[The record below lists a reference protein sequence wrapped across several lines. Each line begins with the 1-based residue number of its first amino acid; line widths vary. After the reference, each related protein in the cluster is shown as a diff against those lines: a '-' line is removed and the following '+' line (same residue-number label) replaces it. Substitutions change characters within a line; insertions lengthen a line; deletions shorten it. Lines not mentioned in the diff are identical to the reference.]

1 MDLRLPIGQWVEGFV
16 DVLTDT
22 LQPVFDVIRAVFLG
36 LYELVNWVVQSPPFW
51 VIILAVAALAF
62 FAKGWKL
69 AVGVLVGFGLIVAVD
84 QWENAMDSLS
94 LVLVASFI
102 AVLISVPLGILGAR
116 SDHASRIL
124 RPILDFLQ
132 TMPAFV
138 YLIPAL
144 ILFRVG
150 VVPGIVATIIFALAP
165 GVRLTE
171 LGIRGVDKEVVEAG
185 HAFGSSPFRI
195 LRQIQ
200 LPLAMPS
207 IMAGVN
213 QVIML
218 SLSMVVIAGMVGA
231 GGLGGDVVASLNRID
246 IGLGFEAGLSVVILA
261 IVLDRLTASLGTR
274 KPRTKKADAT
284 QPATAARGAF
294 LTKKTGVLV
303 GSVAAVVV
311 VGLIVFTGFAKP
323 APGAAEGEEKTD
335 LTLAVFNGWDEGVAT
350 SWLWKTILEKKGY
363 SVELEYADPAP
374 VFEGLSSGDYDF
386 TTDVWLPNTHAEY
399 IDSYGDDIVELGAWN
414 EDSKLTLAVNED
426 APIDT
431 IAELA
436 DNADLFDNRI
446 VGIEPGAGLTAAMEE
461 EVIPTYGLDDME
473 FLTSSTAA
481 MLSELKSATD
491 QDENIVVTLW
501 EPHRAYAE
509 YPLKNL
515 EDTEG
520 AFGDTESLYS
530 YGSSDFS
537 ENSPTAAGWLED
549 FTMDSE
555 TLMSLVEAMFIDYEG
570 DDYAPIVEKW
580 ISENQDYVDSLTAS

>member
-350 SWLWKTILEKKGY
+350 SWLWKTILEEKGY

-491 QDENIVVTLW
+491 QDEHIVVTLW